1 MPLHVEKSQASFE
14 QVHRSMHWN
23 DWNMSWTYF
32 NYLISLSLGVT
43 GARDAK
49 FTNSWYFWE
58 LGQPDK
64 TLINQDKKNAYR
76 GKIHCLACCSS
87 PPLWYAHLSSDP
99 THWGSLISYPVYGH
113 ISTWLALIETSRHYT
128 RSELLVGHI
137 FNPWHSS
144 IVDIGLVTGI
154 DVIDSNL
161 HLDGFVGVE
170 HKWSETNNLTVRV
183 S

>member
-1 MPLHVEKSQASFE
+1 
-14 QVHRSMHWN
+14 
-23 DWNMSWTYF
+23 MSWTYF
-32 NYLISLSLGVT
+32 NYLISKWRRYLSPGVT
-43 GARDAK
+43 DATDARCK
-49 FTNSWYFWE
+49 IYNFIIF
-58 LGQPDK
+58 LGTRETRQNFYRPRH
-64 TLINQDKKNAYR
+64 KKNAYR
-76 GKIHCLACCSS
+76 GKIHCLACRSS
-87 PPLWYAHLSSDP
+87 PPLWHAYLSSDP

-170 HKWSETNNLTVRV
+170 HKRSETNNLTVRV

>member
-1 MPLHVEKSQASFE
+1 MKTVPES
-14 QVHRSMHWN
+14 RSDRCNRCKIYKFMI
-23 DWNMSWTYF
+23 F
-32 NYLISLSLGVT
+32 LGT
-43 GARDAK
+43 RATRQNFYK
-49 FTNSWYFWE
+49 PR
-58 LGQPDK
+58 Q
-64 TLINQDKKNAYR
+64 KKNAYR
-76 GKIHCLACCSS
+76 GKIHCLACRSS
-87 PPLWYAHLSSDP
+87 PPLWHAHLSSDP